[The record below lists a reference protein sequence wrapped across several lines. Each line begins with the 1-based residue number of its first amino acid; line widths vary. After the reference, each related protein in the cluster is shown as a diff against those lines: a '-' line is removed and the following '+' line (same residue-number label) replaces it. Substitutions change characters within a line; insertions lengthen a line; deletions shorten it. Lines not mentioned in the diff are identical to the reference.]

1 MTDLERI
8 AQQPASALEA
18 AADKR
23 ILVLDGAM
31 GTMIQKL
38 GLTEED
44 FHPKGMEDHKIL
56 LKGNNE
62 LLSLSRPEAIRTIHE
77 QYLEAGA
84 DIVETNTFSATS
96 IAQAEHACSHL
107 AREMNLA
114 SVRLAKEACAKYTAM
129 DPSKPRF
136 VAGAIGPMNKT
147 ASLSPDVNDPGFRA
161 VTFDQLV
168 TAYKEQAEAL
178 LDAGADILLVET
190 IFDTLNAKAAFFAI
204 DEVFEARNTRV
215 PLMCSVTITDAS
227 GRTLSGQT
235 IEAFLIS
242 MAHVQ
247 DPEALVGAGR
257 ELPWVACS
265 EFMPDSGVPYVS
277 IDHRQA
283 AVDAVQ
289 YLLNRGHRRIALLHA
304 HEDYAWAQQR
314 RAGYEIALTRAGVA
328 LDPALIRVARGT
340 DYADGIEATGGLL
353 SLQAPPTALFAVS
366 DTLAI
371 GAIKAFRRAGRRVPD
386 DVAIVG
392 FDNVPLSEVFE
403 PSLTTIA
410 QPMRELGATA
420 AELLLERLA
429 GGSPQPRTLAHT
441 LVVRESG

>member
-62 LLSLSRPEAIRTIHE
+62 LLSLSRPEAIAQIHRE
-77 QYLEAGA
+77 YLEAGA

-96 IAQAEHACSHL
+96 IAQAEHECGHL
-107 AREMNLA
+107 VREMNLA
-114 SVRLAKEACAKYTAM
+114 SARLAREACDEFTEK

-147 ASLSPDVNDPGFRA
+147 ASLSPDVNDPGYRA

-168 TAYKEQAEAL
+168 AAYKEQVEAL
-178 LDAGADILLVET
+178 LDGGVDLLLVET
-190 IFDTLNAKAAFFAI
+190 IFDTLNAKAAFYAI
-204 DEVFEARNTRV
+204 EEVFEQRGKRV

-242 MAHVQ
+242 MQHVPLFSMGLNCALGAAQ
-247 DPEALVGAGR
+247 MRPYLEVIAEQSPCRVSIYPNAGLPDQMGEYRETPDVTARLVG
-257 ELPWVACS
+257 
-265 EFMPDSGVPYVS
+265 EFMANGWVNVVGGCCGTTPPH
-277 IDHRQA
+277 IA
-283 AVDAVQ
+283 A
-289 YLLNRGHRRIALLHA
+289 L
-304 HEDYAWAQQR
+304 
-314 RAGYEIALTRAGVA
+314 
-328 LDPALIRVARGT
+328 
-340 DYADGIEATGGLL
+340 
-353 SLQAPPTALFAVS
+353 
-366 DTLAI
+366 
-371 GAIKAFRRAGRRVPD
+371 
-386 DVAIVG
+386 
-392 FDNVPLSEVFE
+392 
-403 PSLTTIA
+403 
-410 QPMRELGATA
+410 A
-420 AELLLERLA
+420 AEA
-429 GGSPQPRTLAHT
+429 KKHKPRPMPVIA
-441 LVVRESG
+441 

>member
-178 LDAGADILLVET
+178 LDAGADLLLVET

-242 MAHVQ
+242 MAHV
-247 DPEALVGAGR
+247 PLFSMGLNCALGAALMR
-257 ELPWVACS
+257 
-265 EFMPDSGVPYVS
+265 PYLEVIAEQSPCRVS
-277 IDHRQA
+277 I
-283 AVDAVQ
+283 
-289 YLLNRGHRRIALLHA
+289 
-304 HEDYAWAQQR
+304 
-314 RAGYEIALTRAGVA
+314 
-328 LDPALIRVARGT
+328 
-340 DYADGIEATGGLL
+340 
-353 SLQAPPTALFAVS
+353 
-366 DTLAI
+366 
-371 GAIKAFRRAGRRVPD
+371 
-386 DVAIVG
+386 
-392 FDNVPLSEVFE
+392 
-403 PSLTTIA
+403 
-410 QPMRELGATA
+410 
-420 AELLLERLA
+420 
-429 GGSPQPRTLAHT
+429 
-441 LVVRESG
+441 